1 MTAVTSHQH
10 LPELI
15 DDMPQ
20 GEAKEMVLQLCGHSV
35 RYAFLHITDYNPV
48 KVATEINTFS
58 YCCFNLDCRI
68 LIRLYLIDHPITV
81 LLIALSEPTEHIL
94 KTSSMQLVH

>member
-20 GEAKEMVLQLCGHSV
+20 GEAKEMVLQLCGHSG
-35 RYAFLHITDYNPV
+35 RYAFLHITDHNPV

-68 LIRLYLIDHPITV
+68 LIPLYLIDHPITV
-81 LLIALSEPTEHIL
+81 LLIAPSEPTEHIL